1 MMTRNMIDY
10 DIIGFASIALVSLLS
25 LLMALRFKEIVT
37 IIFVALTVRIITILI
52 GHYIHPLPDST
63 GDAMTFESLS
73 SGLAADGFFNLINL
87 YEGPSSQFISWVI
100 AIPYSLFGRSLLM
113 AQSISMFLGIGCIFL
128 AWSLAK
134 KLWDNQTAKKV
145 AWTIALFPSLILYS
159 VLVMREVYFCFFLL
173 IALNGVCD
181 WIKQENFKSF
191 ILAMSGFV
199 GGVFFHG
206 SMIVGAIIF
215 LALVGGITLKKIVIS
230 LINFRINFSKLVIF
244 LVFLGITQ
252 LYITNKIDVT
262 YLGDFKSLKK
272 TENYLISTNIATRGN
287 ASWPEWTKINSYT
300 EALYKAPLRSLY
312 FVFAPFPWDVKNTKH
327 LIGLLDSFFYMYL
340 VYLIFSNI
348 KNIWRDRCLRI
359 MLVILL
365 AFIFVFG
372 LGVGNFGTG
381 IRHRSKFVIIFILLA
396 APLIKKLIFFRKT
409 IKN

>member
-244 LVFLGITQ
+244 LVFFGITQ

-312 FVFAPFPWDVKNTKH
+312 CVFAPFPWDVKNTKH

-359 MLVILL
+359 ILVILIS
-365 AFIFVFG
+365 FIFVYG
-372 LGVGNFGTG
+372 VGVGNFGTG

-396 APLIKKLIFFRKT
+396 APLIKKIVFKKK

>member
-1 MMTRNMIDY
+1 M
-10 DIIGFASIALVSLLS
+10 
-25 LLMALRFKEIVT
+25 
-37 IIFVALTVRIITILI
+37 
-52 GHYIHPLPDST
+52 
-63 GDAMTFESLS
+63 
-73 SGLAADGFFNLINL
+73 
-87 YEGPSSQFISWVI
+87 
-100 AIPYSLFGRSLLM
+100 
-113 AQSISMFLGIGCIFL
+113 
-128 AWSLAK
+128 
-134 KLWDNQTAKKV
+134 
-145 AWTIALFPSLILYS
+145 
-159 VLVMREVYFCFFLL
+159 
-173 IALNGVCD
+173 
-181 WIKQENFKSF
+181 
-191 ILAMSGFV
+191 
-199 GGVFFHG
+199 
-206 SMIVGAIIF
+206 
-215 LALVGGITLKKIVIS
+215 VGGITLKKIVIS

-359 MLVILL
+359 ILVILIS
-365 AFIFVFG
+365 FIFVYG
-372 LGVGNFGTG
+372 VGVGNFGTG

-396 APLIKKLIFFRKT
+396 APLIKKIVFKKK